1 MVFAQTRA
9 SPNAALGWE
18 GEQKQIKR
26 IMCIFQNNNNNNN
39 NNNKKLRRFFSLF
52 T

>member
-26 IMCIFQNNNNNNN
+26 IMCIFPNNNN

>member
-18 GEQKQIKR
+18 GEQKQIKPYYVY
-26 IMCIFQNNNNNNN
+26 IS
-39 NNNKKLRRFFSLF
+39 K
-52 T
+52 